1 MGYGEYG
8 GGGSVHWKVVHGGNG
23 GVSAGRDPLPKKDP
37 DGVIRGD
44 FIIVIKGESPIT
56 RPITGE
62 HDQIQIFW
70 TPHQPGSLQDLQE
83 VLNSLNHRTEET
95 EGTAAI

>member
-23 GVSAGRDPLPKKDP
+23 GVAAGRDPLPKREP
-37 DGVIRGD
+37 NGQINGQFVVVINGTALPPIPINGD
-44 FIIVIKGESPIT
+44 
-56 RPITGE
+56 
-62 HDQIQIFW
+62 HDQIQIYW

-83 VLNSLNHRTEET
+83 VLNSLSRRTEET
-95 EGTAAI
+95 AGTAAT

>member
-23 GVSAGRDPLPKKDP
+23 GVNAGRDPLPKKDP
-37 DGVIRGD
+37 DGVIRGE
-44 FIIVIKGESPIT
+44 FVVVIKGEAPIR

-62 HDQIQIFW
+62 HDQIQIYW
-70 TPHQPGSLQDLQE
+70 TPHEPTVLADLNQILQA
-83 VLNSLNHRTEET
+83 LNERISVTT
-95 EGTAAI
+95 QTAAS

>member
-8 GGGSVHWKVVHGGNG
+8 GGGSVQWKVVHGGNG

-37 DGVIRGD
+37 DGVIRGE
-44 FIIVIKGESPIT
+44 FIIVIKGESPIR

-70 TPHQPGSLQDLQE
+70 TPHEPAGLADLNQILQA
-83 VLNSLNHRTEET
+83 LNDRISVTVT
-95 EGTAAI
+95 TAAT